1 MVLARFSS
9 SLKDL
14 AIVSINSDTACF
26 ILRADLRAEA
36 IVWQLVIDQLI
47 VTQLLLRFE
56 TFQNAPNGILSSRA
70 RSHMFLR
77 VPNCITALWGRA

>member
-1 MVLARFSS
+1 MALAQFSS
-9 SLKDL
+9 SLKRPDYRKHQ
-14 AIVSINSDTACF
+14 NSDTACF

-77 VPNCITALWGRA
+77 VRNCITAL